1 MHYLEFEVKKNVA
14 FRKFLLH
21 KKHEDY
27 LRFYFSNIHEKII
40 KIYIL
45 NILKDII
52 NILQKSMHSVNEYT
66 FRI

>member
-14 FRKFLLH
+14 FCMFLLN
-21 KKHEDY
+21 KKKKTW
-27 LRFYFSNIHEKII
+27 RFYFSNIHEKII
-40 KIYIL
+40 KIYFL

-52 NILQKSMHSVNEYT
+52 NVLQKSMHSVNEYT

>member
-14 FRKFLLH
+14 FCMFLLN
-21 KKHEDY
+21 KKKTW
-27 LRFYFSNIHEKII
+27 RFYFSNIHEKII
-40 KIYIL
+40 KIYFL

-52 NILQKSMHSVNEYT
+52 NVLQKSMHSVNEYT